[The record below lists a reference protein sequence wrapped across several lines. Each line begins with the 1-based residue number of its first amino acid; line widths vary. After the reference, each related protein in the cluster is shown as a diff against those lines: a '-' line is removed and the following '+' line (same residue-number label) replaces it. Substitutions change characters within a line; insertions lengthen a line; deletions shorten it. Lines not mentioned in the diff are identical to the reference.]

1 MDREDERLRAT
12 RARAEAR
19 RDRFLNARQRTIGVD
34 VDALDAQVAEHQA
47 KGEAESLAG
56 FILELTKGFPK
67 KDEIVIFGRYHFV
80 IESFQG
86 KRINQI
92 KLTIQE

>member
-47 KGEAESLAG
+47 KGEAESFEVQSRFERDQYVAM
-56 FILELTKGFPK
+56 ILEQREAEVRK
-67 KDEIVIFGRYHFV
+67 ER
-80 IESFQG
+80 
-86 KRINQI
+86 KRDRGG
-92 KLTIQE
+92 